1 MHNDC
6 VMKITSI
13 TRDHRETFSSKMI
26 RQCEK
31 FVGKHHDSYEFGI
44 DDQYTEF
51 FFSKEV
57 VQDIINWVI
66 DNRYRIYHLV
76 EDITFNDLDDL
87 IAQVN
92 ARGEEWDE
100 EWEPLDKD
108 SKTRGGLFG

>member
-1 MHNDC
+1 
-6 VMKITSI
+6 
-13 TRDHRETFSSKMI
+13 MI

-87 IAQVN
+87 VAQVN

-100 EWEPLDKD
+100 EWEPLNKD